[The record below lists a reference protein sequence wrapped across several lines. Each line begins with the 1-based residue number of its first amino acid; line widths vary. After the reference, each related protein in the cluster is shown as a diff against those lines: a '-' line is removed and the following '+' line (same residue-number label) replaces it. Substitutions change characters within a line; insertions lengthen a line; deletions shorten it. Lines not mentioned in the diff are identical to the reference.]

1 MLMTAAA
8 AAAIGVQA
16 AYDWQKPH
24 AKVLSDGD
32 LAYAPEAWKEPKP
45 SDARYIDFAGGDD
58 SRDGRSPATAW
69 KHHPNDP
76 AADGLAKGA
85 QAATYVFKR
94 GVTYRGKLT
103 GRLANATL
111 TSLPSYGRGKAVIA
125 GSEPVPP
132 SAWTKGAASGMPS
145 PEKIWKAEIDHPV
158 RAVWCRGTNGRWLRL
173 KLARTPNWT
182 YSNPDDVMD
191 GWYQWDQPEWWT
203 GKNVV

>member
-1 MLMTAAA
+1 MTKLMLMTAAA

-58 SRDGRSPATAW
+58 TRDGRSPATAW

-76 AADGLAKGA
+76 AADGRAKGA

-111 TSLPSYGRGKAVIA
+111 TVPLEKEKFVRHVSTASAESKRSVAPPVSLMPIA
-125 GSEPVPP
+125 P
-132 SAWTKGAASGMPS
+132 
-145 PEKIWKAEIDHPV
+145 AE
-158 RAVWCRGTNGRWLRL
+158 
-173 KLARTPNWT
+173 
-182 YSNPDDVMD
+182 
-191 GWYQWDQPEWWT
+191 
-203 GKNVV
+203 